1 MLAQEENELLTRVGP
16 GTRAGKL
23 LRRYWQPVALV
34 EELPK
39 GGSPLNVEI
48 LGERLVLFRDD
59 RDRLGLLDLH
69 CSHRGA
75 DLSYGRLEDGGL
87 RCIYHGWLYDVCGKV
102 LDMPGEADGGEKIRD
117 SIQHLA
123 YPCQEAGGVIFAYL
137 GPEPKP
143 LLPRYEFL
151 SVPQEQRS
159 VTKVFQNCNYLQG
172 NEGNIDPV
180 HISFLHRIMDRN
192 RPQDE
197 IKRRDIAPTIDIE
210 LTNFGLR
217 IYAAR
222 KAGPQEQLVR
232 ITNFVMPN
240 LAAFNGAMEGQGYSV
255 NWHVPID
262 DTHHWKY
269 SFIFSRRQALSEGLR
284 GKNRFETTPDYK
296 PLRHKENRY
305 LQDRSSMDVIYTGI
319 GRNFMDHDICATEGL
334 GPIQDRTKE
343 HLISS
348 DKAIVASRK
357 LILKSITDIEE
368 GRDPA
373 HVVRD
378 PNANRFTNLIV
389 ASEVISASL
398 DRREFAKSKE
408 AEIRQSSEAR

>member
-1 MLAQEENELLTRVGP
+1 MISQEQNDLLTRIGH
-16 GTRAGKL
+16 GTPAGKL
-23 LRRYWQPVALV
+23 LRRYWQPVALT

-39 GGSPLNVEI
+39 GGAPLSVEI

-59 RDRLGLLDLH
+59 RDRFGLLELH

-75 DLSYGRLEDGGL
+75 DLSYGRVEDGGL

-117 SIQHLA
+117 SIRHVA
-123 YPCQEAGGVIFAYL
+123 YPCQEAGGVIFGYL
-137 GPEPKP
+137 GPAPAP

-151 SVPQEQRS
+151 FVPEEQRS

-180 HISFLHRIMDRN
+180 HISFLHRINDRN

-197 IKRRDIAPTIDIE
+197 IKRRDIAPTIDVE

-217 IYAAR
+217 VYALR
-222 KAGPQEQLVR
+222 NAGPEEQLVR
-232 ITNFVMPN
+232 ITNFIMPN
-240 LAAFNGAMEGQGYSV
+240 LAAFNGPMEGQGYSV

-269 SFIFSRRQALSEGLR
+269 SFIFSRKQALSDTLR
-284 GKNRFETTPDYK
+284 GKNRFETTADYK
-296 PLRHKENRY
+296 PVRRQENRY
-305 LQDRSSMDVIYTGI
+305 LQDRASMSVIYTGL
-319 GRNFMDHDICATEGL
+319 GRNFMDHDICVTEGP

-348 DKAIVASRK
+348 DIAIVASRK
-357 LILKSITDIEE
+357 LLLSSLKDIEE

-378 PNANRFTNLIV
+378 AQANRFTNLVV
-389 ASEVISASL
+389 ASEVIPKAL
-398 DRREFAKSKE
+398 NRRDFAKNKA
-408 AEIRQSSEAR
+408 AELQRLFEGR